1 MTRAA
6 ILDRDG
12 TIIADRDY
20 ISDPAEVALLPNA
33 APGLRRLA
41 ALGLRLVVV
50 TNQSGIGRGCFDES
64 QLAAVNNRME
74 ELLRD
79 EGIEIAGIWHCPH
92 RPDDGC
98 SCRKPNTG
106 LVDQAAEALGFDSG
120 QAVVIGDK
128 ASDIELGK
136 RLGAATILVRTG
148 DGAETVASGA
158 AEHDRFAHD
167 ILDAADFVAGIIE
180 QDRVRD

>member
-1 MTRAA
+1 MRAA

-20 ISDPAEVALLPNA
+20 ISDPDEVALLPNA

-50 TNQSGIGRGCFDES
+50 TNQSGIGRGYFDES
-64 QLAAVNNRME
+64 QLAAVNARMA
-74 ELLRD
+74 ELLRG

-98 SCRKPNTG
+98 SCRKPNIG
-106 LVDQAAEALGFDSG
+106 LVDRAATELGFDPG
-120 QAVVIGDK
+120 RAVVIGDK

-136 RLGAATILVRTG
+136 RLGATTILVRTG
-148 DGAETVASGA
+148 DGAETAASGA
-158 AEHDRFAHD
+158 AEPDRIAHD
-167 ILDAADFVAGIIE
+167 ILDAADFVAGLIE
-180 QDRVRD
+180 QDRIRD

>member
-1 MTRAA
+1 MQAA

-98 SCRKPNTG
+98 SCRKPNAG
-106 LVDQAAEALGFDSG
+106 LVDRAAQALGFDPG
-120 QAVVIGDK
+120 RAVVIGDK

-136 RLGAATILVRTG
+136 RIGAATILVRTG
-148 DGAETVASGA
+148 YGAGTAASGA
-158 AEHDRFAHD
+158 AEPDRIAD
-167 ILDAADFVAGIIE
+167 DLLDAAEIAAELVE
-180 QDRVRD
+180 QDRTHE